1 MPRCAILGGTGAQGL
16 GIALRLAVAGE
27 AIAIGSRV
35 RDRALDAAEAIR
47 NRVAGADVVG
57 LDNEAAA
64 RSADR
69 IVLAFPAGGITAALA
84 ALGPAL
90 AGKLVID
97 VMVPLAFHDGRADI
111 VAVEGAASVGELVQ
125 GCAPAARVVS
135 ALKNVPAE
143 LLQDL
148 SCTLEGDVLI
158 CGDDP
163 SARAEAAT
171 LVARLAALRAVDAGA
186 LANARYVEGI
196 TALLVNLNRQY
207 RARTSISIVGLPR

>member
-1 MPRCAILGGTGAQGL
+1 MSRLAVLGGTGAEGL
-16 GIALRLAVAGE
+16 GIALRFAAAGE

-35 RDRALDAAEAIR
+35 RDRALAAAEAVR

-69 IVLAFPAGGITAALA
+69 IVLAFPASGIAVALA
-84 ALGPAL
+84 ALAPAL

-97 VMVPLAFHDGRADI
+97 VMVPLAFHAGRADI
-111 VAVEGAASVGELVQ
+111 VGVAGAASVGELVQ

-135 ALKNVPAE
+135 ALKNVSAD
-143 LLQDL
+143 LLQGL
-148 SCTLEGDVLI
+148 SRPLEGDVLI

-186 LANARYVEGI
+186 LANSRYVEGI
-196 TALLVNLNRQY
+196 TALLVNLNRQH
-207 RARTSISIVGLPR
+207 RAHTSISIVGLPR